1 MGVYG
6 TTSANKVWLAS
17 LALACCGLLP
27 VGTADAARDTPRF
40 EIRSAYAELEDAV
53 YFLHARIN
61 YPLSKQALEAL
72 QSGVELNFQ
81 LRIEVNRVR
90 RYIPDANVATL
101 LQRYQLRFNA
111 LVNRYVVRNLNSGG
125 QQSFASLD
133 AALGF
138 LGRVSNLPI
147 LDKALLQPGRKY
159 ILKLQAE
166 LDVRRLPA
174 PIQLLA
180 FWLDDW
186 RLTSEW
192 YTWPLQP

>member
-1 MGVYG
+1 MGVNG
-6 TTSANKVWLAS
+6 TTSSYRIRLAS
-17 LALACCGLLP
+17 LALACCGILT
-27 VGTADAARDTPRF
+27 VGIADAARDTPRF
-40 EIRSAYAELEDAV
+40 EIRSAYAELENKV

-90 RYIPDANVATL
+90 RFIPDANVATL

-138 LGRVSNLPI
+138 LGRVSDLPI
-147 LDKALLQPGRKY
+147 LDKALLQSGRKY
-159 ILKLQAE
+159 ILKLQVE

-186 RLTSEW
+186 RLTSAW

>member
-1 MGVYG
+1 MIERREKSAGIIWA
-6 TTSANKVWLAS
+6 TTLMSACVFLA
-17 LALACCGLLP
+17 G
-27 VGTADAARDTPRF
+27 AAVSAKESSRF
-40 EIRSAYAELEDAV
+40 EIRSAYAELEEAV

-72 QSGVELNFQ
+72 QSGVALNFL

-90 RYIPDANVATL
+90 RFIPDSTVASL

-111 LVNRYVVRNLNSGG
+111 LTSRYVVHNLNSGG
-125 QQSFASLD
+125 QQSFSSLD
-133 AALGF
+133 AALSF

-147 LDKALLQPGRKY
+147 LDKALLEPGRRY
-159 ILKLQAE
+159 ILRLEAE
-166 LDVRRLPA
+166 LDIKRLPG

-186 RLTSEW
+186 RMTSEW

>member
-1 MGVYG
+1 MGMNG
-6 TTSANKVWLAS
+6 TTSPDRIWLAF
-17 LALACCGLLP
+17 LALACCSVLP

-133 AALGF
+133 AALSF
-138 LGRVSNLPI
+138 LGRVSDLPI
-147 LDKALLQPGRKY
+147 LDKALLDPDRKY

-186 RLTSEW
+186 RLTSAW

>member
-1 MGVYG
+1 MGMNG
-6 TTSANKVWLAS
+6 TTSPDRIWLAF
-17 LALACCGLLP
+17 LASACCCVLL

-133 AALGF
+133 AALSF
-138 LGRVSNLPI
+138 LGRVSDLPI
-147 LDKALLQPGRKY
+147 LDKALLDPDRKY

-186 RLTSEW
+186 RLTSAW